1 MLCNGSGKTASLIL
15 RRKLGDPLTGGGG
28 GGGRGVSPLAAN
40 IS

>member
-28 GGGRGVSPLAAN
+28 VSPLAAN